1 MHTIASGQENPTW
14 RAIGIAIQALE
25 ELPDHLRTMS
35 NIADL
40 RRMLAGEDTGRDGV
54 IAVQAIALA
63 LAFRTQTAML
73 SGQSP
78 MSEARGVGFNNRLQE
93 FAAIFDLIRHCSS
106 PQMLAMAY
114 VEACQ
119 SVRNTQLG
127 DDGSDR

>member
-1 MHTIASGQENPTW
+1 MRTLPSAP
-14 RAIGIAIQALE
+14 ALK
-25 ELPDHLRTMS
+25 PS
-35 NIADL
+35 A
-40 RRMLAGEDTGRDGV
+40 V
-54 IAVQAIALA
+54 IARSSGASAIATTSSLA

-119 SVRNTQLG
+119 SVQNAQPG

>member
-1 MHTIASGQENPTW
+1 
-14 RAIGIAIQALE
+14 
-25 ELPDHLRTMS
+25 
-35 NIADL
+35 
-40 RRMLAGEDTGRDGV
+40 
-54 IAVQAIALA
+54 
-63 LAFRTQTAML
+63 ML

-119 SVRNTQLG
+119 SVQNAQPG